1 MTNLRLE
8 RGPADFDLRHQF
20 VSSVVWQLNY
30 YHGENSWERG
40 FLNGWAVSTQDRALS
55 EKSLRRIRCA
65 NFSLARGS
73 RSELHRIAFLW
84 AMVAH
89 REVEDR
95 QFGVVNIQPG
105 FQVGGSG
112 LEAARR

>member
-40 FLNGWAVSTQDRALS
+40 FLNGWAVSTQD
-55 EKSLRRIRCA
+55 
-65 NFSLARGS
+65 
-73 RSELHRIAFLW
+73 
-84 AMVAH
+84 
-89 REVEDR
+89 
-95 QFGVVNIQPG
+95 
-105 FQVGGSG
+105 
-112 LEAARR
+112 